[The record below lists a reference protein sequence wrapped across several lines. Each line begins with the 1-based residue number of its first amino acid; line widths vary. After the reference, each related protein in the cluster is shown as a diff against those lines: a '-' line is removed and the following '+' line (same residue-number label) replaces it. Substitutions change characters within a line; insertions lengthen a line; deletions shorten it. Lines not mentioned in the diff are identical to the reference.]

1 MVIRFRA
8 RPRRSLLPLRSPVR
22 VFDLWPEDAEG
33 ISPAWAGGL
42 ILSGRA
48 RPAGE
53 DLWEAEILPEEERL
67 FRKELGVFAWLTRAS
82 YPKSPFVAWIV
93 RVRAWGAIC
102 VRFPPGV
109 WVGGRAWPALDRLPP
124 EEWGEAF
131 VERLQ
136 ERPLATLD
144 LLARSPSQL
153 QRMEGFGDGRANLA
167 AAVGRR
173 FEQEGPAGLILLA
186 LHLRG
191 SGQGLAWAVPI
202 LESFLEGD

>member
-8 RPRRSLLPLRSPVR
+8 RPRRSLLPLRPPVR
-22 VFDLWPEDAEG
+22 VFDLWPEDTEG
-33 ISPAWAGGL
+33 LSPAWAGGL

-53 DLWEAEILPEEERL
+53 DLWEAEILPEEELL
-67 FRKELGVFAWLTRAS
+67 FRKELGVFAWLTQGS
-82 YPKSPFVAWIV
+82 YPKSPLVAWIV

-109 WVGGRAWPALDRLPP
+109 RVGRRAWPTLDRLPT
-124 EEWGEAF
+124 EEWGEVF

-136 ERPLATLD
+136 ERPLATPD

-153 QRMEGFGDGRANLA
+153 RRMEGFGDGRANLA

-173 FEQEGPAGLILLA
+173 FAREGPAGLILLA
-186 LHLRG
+186 LRLRG

-202 LESFLEGD
+202 LESFLEEA